1 MRKEKKEKKKRG
13 ERGER
18 DKCVKKKEL
27 ARVRQQQQ
35 QRETVVVQT
44 KWAQNRC
51 RDE

>member
-1 MRKEKKEKKKRG
+1 
-13 ERGER
+13 
-18 DKCVKKKEL
+18 
-27 ARVRQQQQ
+27 VRQQQQ